1 VSAFGYT
8 SRDFDTIKQ
17 DMLDRATRVLPEWTD
32 RDSSDFGM
40 MLIDLWAF
48 AADSMHFYMDRAAG
62 ESFLDTATQRESVQ
76 AFARLFDYTPQT
88 RTSAQGTV
96 TIRNDTTAGYTVER
110 YAEFVARSDN
120 RSYICYSRAAASIPP
135 LSTVEV
141 NAAQGE
147 PILNETLTTASS
159 GLPSQRYSLNVDG
172 AVVSSIE
179 VFVLEDGINPV
190 RYFRTARMSTARAS
204 ERVFEVDILSDGT
217 VDIVFGDFINGLIPP
232 TGSRIYVDY
241 IVSEGSRGNIPA
253 NSVVGFRSSVGPNIL
268 VTSSSNFSGGI
279 DDEGITSI
287 KSNIPS
293 AVASQERAVT
303 RSDFVNLATSLTSV
317 AKAAVSYEPA
327 IVTGASAT
335 GGSVTIYAQ
344 PYLSD
349 YVRST
354 ETSQTVPN
362 VIRQEVVEFIQPL
375 AMLGVT
381 VVAAPV
387 VEWTSVDIEIT
398 VNVNAK
404 AVTSSVQ
411 RSLQLGI
418 ENLFNFDN
426 VFFGQL
432 LVLAQIYRRCLD
444 IIGVDYVTITKFCE
458 AGGSSVESEI
468 LVDPLKL
475 PKLGTLTL
483 TMVGGISSGGT

>member
-17 DMLDRATRVLPEWTD
+17 DMLERATRVLPEWTD
-32 RDSSDFGM
+32 RDASDFGM

-96 TIRNDTTAGYTVER
+96 SVRNDTTVGYTVDR

-120 RSYICYSRAAASIPP
+120 KSYICYSRAAASIPP

-204 ERVFEVDILSDGT
+204 QRVFEVDILSDGT

-232 TGSRIYVDY
+232 TGSRVYVDY
-241 IVSEGSRGNIPA
+241 VVSEGSRGNIPP
-253 NSVVGFRSSVGPNIL
+253 NSVVGFRSSVGPSIL
-268 VTSSSNFSGGI
+268 VTSSSNFSGGT

-287 KSNIPS
+287 KNNIPS
-293 AVASQERAVT
+293 AIAAQERAVT

-327 IVTGASAT
+327 VVVGASAT
-335 GGSVTIYAQ
+335 GGSVTVYAQ

-349 YVRST
+349 YVRT
-354 ETSQTVPN
+354 IETSQIVPN
-362 VIRQEVVEFIQPL
+362 SIRQEVVEFIQPL
-375 AMLGVT
+375 TMLGVT

-404 AVTSSVQ
+404 AVTSSV
-411 RSLQLGI
+411 RRFLQLGI
-418 ENLFNFDN
+418 ENLFEFDN

-444 IIGVDYVTITKFCE
+444 IVGVDYVTITKFCE